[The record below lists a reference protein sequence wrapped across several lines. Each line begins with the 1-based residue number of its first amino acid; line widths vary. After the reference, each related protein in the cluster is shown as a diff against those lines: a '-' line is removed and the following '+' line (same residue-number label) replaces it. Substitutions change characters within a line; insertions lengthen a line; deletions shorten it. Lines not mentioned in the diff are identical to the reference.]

1 MEKDTQFEVLKK
13 YRSFTEAE
21 LARIC
26 LELENIPSKVTP
38 RRTHD
43 LVESRAPDS
52 LVVIRVPHRSLERA
66 KAALAQMSKTKG
78 VPLS

>member
-1 MEKDTQFEVLKK
+1 MEQDTQFEVLKR

-21 LARIC
+21 LARLC
-26 LELENIPSKVTP
+26 LEFENIPSKITP

-43 LVESRAPDS
+43 LVECRAPDTM
-52 LVVIRVPHRSLERA
+52 VVVRVPHRSLERA
-66 KAALAQMSKTKG
+66 KAALAKLGKTQG